1 MVEERLIELLE
12 RVLGKSKK
20 TNGNNYA
27 FYSPF
32 AEHYKPK
39 LEINIKTTAAGDN
52 PWHCWISDE
61 KGKTIRSL
69 FKKLNVSSQIW
80 DEYNSIFRN
89 IRKYTQPTEQLTQ
102 QQTFVQLPK
111 EFTPLWESS
120 KSVIY
125 SHALNYIL
133 GRGIR
138 PGDIVKY
145 GIGYCV
151 EGEYSNKIIIP
162 SYDSDGMLN
171 YFVSRAFYDTPQ
183 KHKNP
188 KVSKDII
195 GFDLYV
201 NWNEPIVICEGVFDA
216 IAIRRNA
223 IPIFGKTIPPKLEKK
238 ILDKKVSHIYVC
250 LDSDAI
256 NNSIQLCEKLMG
268 WGIKVHLVQ
277 LDSEDASELGY
288 DKINTKIYNTP
299 ELNLLSLVEYKMFR
313 RK

>member
-20 TNGNNYA
+20 TTGDNYA

-89 IRKYTQPTEQLTQ
+89 IRKYTQP
-102 QQTFVQLPK
+102 
-111 EFTPLWESS
+111 S

-171 YFVSRAFYDTPQ
+171 YFVSRAFYDTVQ

-238 ILDKKVSHIYVC
+238 ILDKKVSRIYVC

-277 LDSEDASELGY
+277 LGSEDASELGY

>member
-20 TNGNNYA
+20 TTGDNYA

-39 LEINIKTTAAGDN
+39 LEINIKTTSEGDN

-145 GIGYCV
+145 GIG
-151 EGEYSNKIIIP
+151 
-162 SYDSDGMLN
+162 
-171 YFVSRAFYDTPQ
+171 
-183 KHKNP
+183 
-188 KVSKDII
+188 
-195 GFDLYV
+195 
-201 NWNEPIVICEGVFDA
+201 
-216 IAIRRNA
+216 
-223 IPIFGKTIPPKLEKK
+223 
-238 ILDKKVSHIYVC
+238 
-250 LDSDAI
+250 
-256 NNSIQLCEKLMG
+256 
-268 WGIKVHLVQ
+268 
-277 LDSEDASELGY
+277 
-288 DKINTKIYNTP
+288 
-299 ELNLLSLVEYKMFR
+299 
-313 RK
+313 

>member
-1 MVEERLIELLE
+1 
-12 RVLGKSKK
+12 
-20 TNGNNYA
+20 
-27 FYSPF
+27 
-32 AEHYKPK
+32 
-39 LEINIKTTAAGDN
+39 
-52 PWHCWISDE
+52 
-61 KGKTIRSL
+61 
-69 FKKLNVSSQIW
+69 
-80 DEYNSIFRN
+80 
-89 IRKYTQPTEQLTQ
+89 
-102 QQTFVQLPK
+102 
-111 EFTPLWESS
+111 
-120 KSVIY
+120 
-125 SHALNYIL
+125 
-133 GRGIR
+133 
-138 PGDIVKY
+138 
-145 GIGYCV
+145 
-151 EGEYSNKIIIP
+151 
-162 SYDSDGMLN
+162 MLN

-238 ILDKKVSHIYVC
+238 ILDKKVSRIYVC